1 MSDEPENNT
10 PSQDPGNDPVDSE
23 GNADDRDDAGQGGD
37 DRPRGTRTSEETTG
51 INADDEEPIDPEST
65 VMPPA

>member
-10 PSQDPGNDPVDSE
+10 PSQDPGNDPVDAE
-23 GNADDRDDAGQGGD
+23 GNANDRDDAGQSGD
-37 DRPRGTRTSEETTG
+37 NRPRGTRTSEETTG

-65 VMPPA
+65 AMPPA